1 MMAQTQPIRAKVAQV
16 LSDNELVINAG
27 KADGVSSDMEFNIT
41 EIIEITD
48 PDTSKVLGVVEWPIV
63 YLNVWKVQEN
73 LTVLYS
79 TEKTLI
85 IDDGRLFSKSL
96 LSSNRAFVKIGDPVV
111 QVLKVNEPEQEDTN
125 EN

>member
-1 MMAQTQPIRAKVAQV
+1 MTQTQPIRAKVAQV
-16 LSDNELVINAG
+16 LSNNELVINVG
-27 KADGVSSDMEFNIT
+27 KADGVTYDMEFNIT

-63 YLNVWKVQEN
+63 FLHVWEVQEN

-79 TEKTLI
+79 TNKTLI
-85 IDDGRLFSKSL
+85 TDDKRLFSKSL
-96 LSSNRAFVKIGDPVV
+96 LSSNRAFVKIGDSVV
-111 QVLKVNEPEQEDTN
+111 QVLEIDKPEQEDTN